1 MAILSLSD
9 SARSEVFRKAFAGA
23 LPDMPFH
30 IGTAPDPA
38 AVQWLITWKAPE
50 RLSELYPNLRLIFST
65 GAGVDQFDL
74 TGLPAGVGVVRMLAG
89 GIAEQMQEFATMA
102 VLALHRDLHAYLAQ
116 AREGKWIEGQ
126 NVAPQDR
133 RIGVLGL
140 GNLGQAV
147 LESLRPFGFPLSG
160 WARSP
165 REIPGVHCFTD
176 LPAFLAQTDI
186 LICLLPLTPETGDFL
201 DDSLFAQLPAGAKL
215 VQLGRGRQLDT
226 GALRRAL
233 DSGHISAAFL
243 DVTDPEPLPE
253 DHWLWRDPRVMV
265 TPHIACQTRARDAAA
280 HLVAGVLADLRG
292 DPPEGLV
299 DRKRGY

>member
-9 SARSEVFRKAFAGA
+9 PARSEVFRKAFAEA

-30 IGTAPDPA
+30 IGTAPGPA
-38 AVQWLITWKAPE
+38 AVQWLITWQAPV
-50 RLSELYPNLRLIFST
+50 RLAETYPNLRLIFST

-74 TGLPAGVGVVRMLAG
+74 GTLPEGVGVVRMLAG

-102 VLALHRDLHAYLAQ
+102 VLALHRDLPAYLAQ

-147 LESLRPFGFPLSG
+147 LESLKPFGFPLSG

-165 REIPGVHCFTD
+165 REIAGVQCFTD
-176 LPAFLAQTDI
+176 LSAFLAQTDI
-186 LICLLPLTPETGDFL
+186 LICLLPLTPETTGFL
-201 DDSLFAQLPAGAKL
+201 DDALFALLPMGAKL
-215 VQLGRGRQLDT
+215 VQLGRGRQLDEA
-226 GALRRAL
+226 ALRRAL
-233 DSGHISAAFL
+233 DSGQLSAAFL
-243 DVTDPEPLPE
+243 DVTDPEPLPA

-292 DPPEGLV
+292 DPPPGLV
-299 DRKRGY
+299 DRSRGY